1 MMQSKTELQE
11 LKQSLQASRP
21 PAFDKL
27 VSQNVEFTRTI
38 LEEDYHTM
46 DMLRWLPKKEDL
58 PTTIGLYCELARKFL
73 AEEKPKAA
81 QFLLN
86 EQLTNNIS
94 S

>member
-1 MMQSKTELQE
+1 M
-11 LKQSLQASRP
+11 
-21 PAFDKL
+21 
-27 VSQNVEFTRTI
+27 EFTRTI

-86 EQLTNNIS
+86 E
-94 S
+94 